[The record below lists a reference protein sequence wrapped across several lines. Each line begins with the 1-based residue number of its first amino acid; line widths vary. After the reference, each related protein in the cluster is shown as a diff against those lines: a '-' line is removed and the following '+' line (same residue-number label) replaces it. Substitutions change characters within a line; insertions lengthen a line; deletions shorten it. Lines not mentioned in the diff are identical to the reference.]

1 MDLQKA
7 YSVLLGT
14 LYKALYNIASR
25 KQSEE
30 EEPSVKA
37 VLEKRQRSDV
47 SQDEERFLTRN
58 EREILAQWEKKR
70 EKLTVLEARIEEA
83 VFIIRDFGP
92 IGVDDD

>member
-1 MDLQKA
+1 M
-7 YSVLLGT
+7 LGT

-30 EEPSVKA
+30 EEPGVKA